1 MNKPPN
7 PVGVG
12 PTVRRQRPV
21 DPEETDLTYALTVLE
36 GPDAGRTF
44 MLAASSPTRALL
56 GTSPVCSVRL
66 SDREVSRRHAAI
78 SVRAAGAELIDL
90 GSMNGT
96 TVNGVLVKEVT
107 LRGGEAVR
115 VGATTLSFA
124 RADAGATP
132 IGTTTS
138 FGRAIG
144 QSIAM
149 RRLYPLVERL
159 AAGDGPI
166 LVEGEPG
173 TGKELLAEE
182 IHRASSRAGGPF
194 VVLESSTLPADQ
206 IGARL
211 FGSADEPGLIESAR
225 SGFLMIDEVA
235 DLPRNVQRRLR
246 DRIAATNDVRIVA
259 ATRQDLD
266 RAVTAGRFDDALFF
280 ALGTGRIE
288 LPPLRERRGDV
299 EVLANHFWEQVA
311 SKTAT
316 VGPDLPNDLLP
327 RFEDHRW
334 PGNVRELLG
343 VVTQRATLGELPPA
357 YFSNRALES
366 GGDMVATV
374 IQDGLPFPAARD
386 RVLDAFERRYVEA
399 MLERHGGN
407 VGAAA
412 RASGIALRY
421 FQVVR
426 KRSR

>member
-1 MNKPPN
+1 MNKPPY

-12 PTVRRQRPV
+12 PTARRTRPV
-21 DPEETDLTYALTVLE
+21 DPEETDLTYVLTVMD

-56 GTSPVCSVRL
+56 GTSPVCSVQL
-66 SDREVSRRHAAI
+66 SDPEVSRRHAAI
-78 SVRAAGAELIDL
+78 TVRAAGVEFIDL
-90 GSMNGT
+90 GSTNGT
-96 TVNGVLVKEVT
+96 TVNGVLMKEVT

-115 VGATTLSFA
+115 LGATTLSFA
-124 RADAGATP
+124 RAAAGATP
-132 IGTTTS
+132 LGMETS
-138 FGRAIG
+138 FGRVIG

-149 RRLYPLVERL
+149 RRLYPLVQRL
-159 AAGDGPI
+159 AAADGPI
-166 LVEGEPG
+166 LIEGEPG

-182 IHRASSRAGGPF
+182 IHRAGSRAEGPF
-194 VVLESSTLPADQ
+194 VVLESSALPADQ

-211 FGSADEPGLIESAR
+211 FGSADEPGLIENAR
-225 SGFLMIDEVA
+225 GGVLMIDEVA
-235 DLPRNVQRRLR
+235 DLPRNVQKRLR
-246 DRIAATNDVRIVA
+246 DRIAATNDVRIIA

-280 ALGTGRIE
+280 ALGAGRIE

-299 EVLANHFWEQVA
+299 EVLALHFWEQIA
-311 SKTAT
+311 SKTGS
-316 VGPDLPNDLLP
+316 VDPELPTDLLP

-343 VVTQRATLGELPPA
+343 VVIQRATLGALSPT
-357 YFSNRALES
+357 YFSDRAMES
-366 GGDMVATV
+366 GGDIMATV
-374 IQDGLPFPAARD
+374 IQDGLPFRAARD
-386 RVLDAFERRYVEA
+386 RVVDAFERRYVEA
-399 MLERHGGN
+399 MLDRHGGS